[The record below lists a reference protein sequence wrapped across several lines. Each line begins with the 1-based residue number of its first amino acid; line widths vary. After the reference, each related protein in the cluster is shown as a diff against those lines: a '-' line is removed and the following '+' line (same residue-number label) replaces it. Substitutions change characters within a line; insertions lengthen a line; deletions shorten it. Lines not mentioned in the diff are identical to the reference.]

1 MFPSEDGTDAY
12 KKRQANGLL
21 KYFQKDKDI
30 LIAISDVQSTKR
42 ELEKLRSQE
51 GWESLLSK
59 HDISMMNME
68 DDYLIVSLLFNE
80 ENSELLIISDLAKLM
95 EQLDTISNQ
104 IIN

>member
-1 MFPSEDGTDAY
+1 LNLEDGTDAY

-21 KYFQKDKDI
+21 KYFQ
-30 LIAISDVQSTKR
+30 
-42 ELEKLRSQE
+42 SQE

-59 HDISMMNME
+59 HDISMMDME

-104 IIN
+104 IIVDRFHKIIETNYNKITSFTFTLV